1 MTKIFQST
9 RTCFVCGAK
18 SKHMDLASSNSY
30 GSPDLDLRRPGMIR
44 YTMGQWVQECPDC
57 GYVARDLEEKNPL
70 GKVKVKAVMAT
81 PAYRNG
87 APFKF
92 SSAQAKIFY
101 RKYLLDLAHG
111 NSEQSLHSLLC
122 CVWSCDDDEDEDAAK
137 AVRKFALPLLNQ
149 LIDSATDDK
158 KYIFLL
164 IRADFLRRS
173 HQFAKVVKLYTGQQF
188 PEPNQNAMCAFQLDR
203 AKAKDDRCYQIKD
216 ALGK

>member
-70 GKVKVKAVMAT
+70 GKAKVKTVMAT

-92 SSAQAKIFY
+92 SSAQAKTFY

-122 CVWSCDDDEDEDAAK
+122 CVWSCDDDEDEDA
-137 AVRKFALPLLNQ
+137 
-149 LIDSATDDK
+149 
-158 KYIFLL
+158 
-164 IRADFLRRS
+164 
-173 HQFAKVVKLYTGQQF
+173 AKVVKLYTGQQF

>member
-70 GKVKVKAVMAT
+70 GKDKVKAVMAT

-92 SSAQAKIFY
+92 SSAQAKIF
-101 RKYLLDLAHG
+101 
-111 NSEQSLHSLLC
+111 
-122 CVWSCDDDEDEDAAK
+122 
-137 AVRKFALPLLNQ
+137 
-149 LIDSATDDK
+149 
-158 KYIFLL
+158 
-164 IRADFLRRS
+164 
-173 HQFAKVVKLYTGQQF
+173 
-188 PEPNQNAMCAFQLDR
+188 
-203 AKAKDDRCYQIKD
+203 
-216 ALGK
+216 

>member
-70 GKVKVKAVMAT
+70 GKAKV
-81 PAYRNG
+81 
-87 APFKF
+87 
-92 SSAQAKIFY
+92 
-101 RKYLLDLAHG
+101 
-111 NSEQSLHSLLC
+111 
-122 CVWSCDDDEDEDAAK
+122 K

-149 LIDSATDDK
+149 LIDSTTDDK
-158 KYIFLL
+158 KYIVLL
-164 IRADFLRRS
+164 IRVDFLRRS